1 MTAYTLLLKRAVV
14 ALITASLLASQFAV
28 AASPGPLTG
37 PAAQDLPDIGSPAD
51 AVLTTAEEQEV
62 GAMMMRQ
69 LRDAG
74 VLIENPELSEY
85 IQDIGQRLASHAQE
99 GDRRFNFFLIKEPGI
114 NAFAVPG
121 GFVFVNADLILA
133 TTSESEL
140 AGVLAHEISHVTQRH
155 AVRGVLQA
163 SHASLATTAAML
175 LAILLG
181 AASHS
186 SDAAM
191 AGITVGQG
199 AAAQQ
204 QLNFS
209 REDEYEADR
218 IGIRVMANAGYDPT
232 AMATFFETLGR
243 RMGNYGQNAKI
254 IELLQN
260 HPLTSA
266 RVAEAKNRAAKY
278 PTVRPVDSVSYRL
291 ARERLRVMTL
301 TSESDPRLVYADT
314 LFKDDAVADYRH
326 FGRALGLIQANSP
339 AEATPILQ
347 DLVNR
352 HPDIIEYHTALGQSL
367 LAQGETDRSRAV
379 LARAKA
385 LFPRN
390 VPVTM
395 HYAETLMRSEEPKL
409 AHAVLLDLFNSVAP
423 SQSQVRVIALAA
435 SAAGD
440 EAEANYYMAEYQLLS
455 GELTLAIETLRLALV
470 SANITPVQRAR
481 FKARIDELKEYLPPR
496 LQAALERGEPLPSH
510 LPDTRR

>member
-1 MTAYTLLLKRAVV
+1 MTADTLTFKRVAVSVLSVSLLLSHLAAV
-14 ALITASLLASQFAV
+14 
-28 AASPGPLTG
+28 ASPGPLTG
-37 PAAQDLPDIGSPAD
+37 PSVQDLPDIGSPAD
-51 AVLTTAEEQEV
+51 AVLTTAEEHEV
-62 GAMMMRQ
+62 GIMMMRE

-74 VLIENPELSEY
+74 LLVENPELSEY

-99 GDRRFNFFLIKEPGI
+99 GDRRFSFFLIKEPGI

-121 GFVFVNADLILA
+121 GFVFVNSDLILA

-163 SHASLATTAAML
+163 SHASLASTAAML
-175 LAILLG
+175 LAILVG
-181 AASHS
+181 AASRS

-191 AGITVGQG
+191 AGVTIGQG

-218 IGIRVMANAGYDPT
+218 IGIGVMANAGYDPT

-243 RMGNYGQNAKI
+243 RMGNYGKNAKI

-291 ARERLRVMTL
+291 ARERLRVMSL

-339 AEATPILQ
+339 AEASPILQ

-352 HPDIIEYHTALGQSL
+352 HPDVIEYHSALGQSL
-367 LAQGETDRSRAV
+367 LAEGDISRSRQV
-379 LARAKA
+379 LARAKE

-390 VPVTM
+390 GPVTM
-395 HYAETLMRSEEPKL
+395 RYAETLMRSDEPKL
-409 AHAVLLDLFNSVAP
+409 AHAVLLDLFNTVAP

-435 SAAGD
+435 SASGD

-455 GELTLAIETLRLALV
+455 GELTLAIETLRLALT
-470 SANITPVQRAR
+470 SPTITPVQRSR

-496 LQAALERGEPLPSH
+496 LQAALERGEPLPSQM
-510 LPDTRR
+510 PDNRR